1 MVKLVDTK
9 DLKSLP
15 FWECQFGL
23 AEGTIFKMNKPFII
37 SDTNSRSLKLKK
49 QINKIFNKEIIK
61 RSNVVIVIGGDGFML
76 KTLKKI
82 KILKNHFMELIQVI
96 MDF

>member
-15 FWECQFGL
+15 FWECQFES
-23 AEGTIFKMNKPFII
+23 AEGTIIKMSKPLII
-37 SDTNSRSLKLKK
+37 SDKNSRSLKLKK
-49 QINKIFNKEIIK
+49 QIIKILNKEIIK
-61 RSNVVIVIGGDGFML
+61 KPNITIVIGGDGFML
-76 KTLKKI
+76 KPLKKI
-82 KILKNHFMELIQVI
+82 KILINHFMESIQVI